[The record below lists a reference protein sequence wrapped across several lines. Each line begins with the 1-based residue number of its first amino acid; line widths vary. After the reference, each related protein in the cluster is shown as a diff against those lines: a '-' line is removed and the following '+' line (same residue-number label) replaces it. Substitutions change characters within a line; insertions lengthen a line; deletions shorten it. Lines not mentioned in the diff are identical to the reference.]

1 MIVSAPARVRLLPIF
16 TFAALATL
24 AAAGPASA
32 DIRYDAGA
40 KIFRLRGGDSE
51 YDIGIDAD
59 GYLRPVHWGAALDP
73 TAPVS
78 LPLLPPPPVIGA
90 MDPPSSVTAQE
101 YAGQGGG
108 IVVDPG
114 IKVAFPDGNRDLV
127 LKYRSHR
134 IVGDTLTIELV
145 DISRPFTVTLRY
157 TVDPATGIIGR
168 SASARNGGTAPV
180 RIDQIASGTATLPY
194 QPGYRLSYLAGR
206 QLAEFTLRQQPV
218 GPALAVLESRRGATS
233 NHMAPWFA
241 IDRQGVTGE
250 EAGPVWFGTLGW
262 SGSWRISVGTD
273 LIGRVRI
280 MGGYNPYDFAWQL
293 RPGETLD
300 TPVFYLG
307 YSDQGMGGASRLQH
321 RFQIGTILPGG
332 GKPRLRPVLYN
343 SWEATEFAIN
353 EAGQMA
359 LAEKAARIGVERFV
373 MDDGW
378 FGARD
383 NDHAGLGDWTPS
395 KEKFPDGLRPL
406 IDRVHALG
414 MEFGLWV
421 EPEMVNPDSDLYRAH
436 PDWVINFTGR
446 PRTESRNQLTLNL
459 ARADVRD
466 HVLAVLD
473 ELLTK
478 NDIQYL
484 KWDYNRSFS
493 EPGWPEQRPEDQ
505 QRLYVEYTRNL
516 YAILAELRARHPRV
530 EIESCSS
537 GGGRVD
543 LGILRYTNQVWTS
556 DNTDAFDRLTIQD
569 GFTHAFTPA
578 IMMAWTTDTP
588 NWATGRSVSLAY
600 RFLSA
605 MQGGLGVGNNLNRWS
620 DADFAIA
627 TKMIA
632 DYKTI
637 RATVQTGALYR
648 LARPGG
654 SGPTVDT
661 LYVGQDRRQAVL
673 FHMLQNYQ
681 GSDDLP
687 AIQLRG
693 LDPGRRYRVRVAGGG
708 PLPEGVPASAT
719 GNWWMA
725 QGVTI
730 SLRGDFGG
738 IGLILDAE

>member
-1 MIVSAPARVRLLPIF
+1 MSRCKMIALSSAGI
-16 TFAALATL
+16 LASVVTSP
-24 AAAGPASA
+24 AAGEVRYDPAS
-32 DIRYDAGA
+32 RV
-40 KIFRLRGGDSE
+40 FRLTGGDTE
-51 YDIGIDAD
+51 YDIAIDEQ
-59 GYLRPVHWGAALDP
+59 GYLRPAYWGKALDAATP
-73 TAPVS
+73 IT
-78 LPLLPPPPVIGA
+78 LPLLPAPPVIGA

-108 IVVDPG
+108 IVTEPG
-114 IKVAFPDGNRDLV
+114 IKVAFADGNRDLV

-134 IVGDTLTIELV
+134 IAGETLTIELA

-157 TVDPATGIIGR
+157 TVDPATGIVGR
-168 SASARNGGTAPV
+168 SATARNDGKAPV
-180 RIDQIASGTATLPY
+180 RIDQIAAATLTLPY
-194 QPGYRLSYLAGR
+194 RPGYRLSYLAGR
-206 QLAEFTLRQQPV
+206 QLAEFGFAQQDV
-218 GPALAVLESRRGATS
+218 GPALAVLESRRGGTS
-233 NHMAPWFA
+233 NHMSPWFA
-241 IDRQGVTGE
+241 IDQKGVSDE
-250 EAGPVWFGTLGW
+250 EHGPVWFGTLGW

-280 MGGYNPYDFAWQL
+280 AGGYNPYDFSWQL
-293 RPGETLD
+293 RPGETLE
-300 TPVFYLG
+300 TPIFYVG
-307 YSDQGMGGASRLQH
+307 YSDDGMGGASRLQH
-321 RFQIGTILPGG
+321 RFQIAGILPGNG
-332 GKPRLRPVLYN
+332 RPKVRPVLYN
-343 SWEATEFAIN
+343 SWEATEFAID
-353 EAGQMA
+353 EAGQIA

-378 FGARD
+378 FGKRD
-383 NDHAGLGDWTPS
+383 SDRAGLGDWTPS
-395 KEKFPDGLRPL
+395 RTKFPNGLGPL
-406 IDRVHALG
+406 IDRVHKLG

-466 HVLAVLD
+466 HVLKVLD
-473 ELLTK
+473 ELLTT

-493 EPGWPEQRPEDQ
+493 EPGWPEQPVADQ
-505 QRLYVEYTRNL
+505 QRLYVDYTRNL
-516 YAILAELRARHPRV
+516 YHILAELKKRHPRV

-578 IMMAWTTDTP
+578 IMMAWTTDVP
-588 NWATGRSVSLAY
+588 NWATGRTVDLSY

-605 MQGGLGVGNNLNRWS
+605 MQGGLGVGNNLNKWGA
-620 DADFAIA
+620 ADFDVA
-627 TKMIA
+627 TRMIA

-637 RATVQTGALYR
+637 RETVQTGALYR
-648 LARPGG
+648 LARPGDG
-654 SGPTVDT
+654 GPTVDT
-661 LYVGQDRRQAVL
+661 LYVADDKRQAIL

-681 GSDDLP
+681 ARDDVP
-687 AIQLRG
+687 AIRLRG
-693 LDPGRRYRVRVAGGG
+693 LDPDRRYTVRLAGGG
-708 PLPEGVPASAT
+708 KLPDGIPASAL
-719 GNWWMA
+719 GSRWMS

-730 SLRGDFGG
+730 PLRGDFKGAA
-738 IGLILDAE
+738 LIFE

>member
-1 MIVSAPARVRLLPIF
+1 MTVHKTI
-16 TFAALATL
+16 ALAGT
-24 AAAGPASA
+24 ACFSIAVSPIASA
-32 DIRYDAGA
+32 EIKYDASTR
-40 KIFRLRGGDSE
+40 IFRLTGGEAE
-51 YDIGIDAD
+51 YDIAIDEQ
-59 GYLRPVHWGAALDP
+59 GYLRPAYWGKMLDAA
-73 TAPVS
+73 APIK

-108 IVVDPG
+108 IVTDPG

-134 IVGDTLTIELV
+134 IVGNGLTIELA

-157 TVDPATGIIGR
+157 TVDPATGVVGR
-168 SASARNGGTAPV
+168 SAVARNGGNAPV
-180 RIDQIASGTATLPY
+180 RIDQIAAATLTLPY
-194 QPGYRLSYLAGR
+194 QPNYRLSYLAGR
-206 QLAEFTLRQQPV
+206 QLAEFGFDQQPI
-218 GPALAVLESRRGATS
+218 GRALTVLESRRGGTS
-233 NHMAPWFA
+233 NHMSPWFA
-241 IDRQGVTGE
+241 IDQKGVTDE
-250 EAGPVWFGTLGW
+250 EHGPVWFGTLAW

-280 MGGYNPYDFAWQL
+280 AGGYNPYDFSWSL
-293 RPGETLD
+293 RPGETLE
-300 TPVFYLG
+300 TPVFYVG
-307 YSDQGMGGASRLQH
+307 YSDDGMGGASRLQH
-321 RFQIGTILPGG
+321 RFQIASILPGNG
-332 GKPRLRPVLYN
+332 RPKVRPVLYN
-343 SWEATEFAIN
+343 SWEATEFHID
-353 EAGQMA
+353 EAGQIA

-378 FGARD
+378 FGKRD
-383 NDHAGLGDWTPS
+383 SDRAGLGDWTPS
-395 KEKFPDGLRPL
+395 PTKFPNGLGPL
-406 IDRVHALG
+406 IDRVHKLG

-446 PRTESRNQLTLNL
+446 PRTEARNQLTLNL
-459 ARADVRD
+459 ARTDVRD
-466 HVLAVLD
+466 HVLIVLD
-473 ELLTK
+473 DLLTK

-493 EPGWPEQRPEDQ
+493 EPGWPEQKVEDQ
-505 QRLYVEYTRNL
+505 QRIYVEYTRNL
-516 YAILAELRARHPRV
+516 YYILAELKKRHPKV

-543 LGILRYTNQVWTS
+543 LGIMRYTNQVWTS

-578 IMMAWTTDTP
+578 IMMAWTTDVP
-588 NWATGRSVSLAY
+588 NWATGRNVDLSY

-605 MQGGLGVGNNLNRWS
+605 MQGGLGVGNNLNKWT
-620 DADFAIA
+620 ADDFGVA
-627 TKMIA
+627 TRMIA

-637 RATVQTGALYR
+637 RETVQTGALYR
-648 LARPGG
+648 LARPDG

-661 LYVGQDRRQAVL
+661 LYVSNDRRQAVL

-681 GSDDLP
+681 GGDDVP
-687 AIQLRG
+687 AIKLRG
-693 LDPGRRYRVRVAGGG
+693 LDPDRRYTARLAGGG
-708 PLPEGVPASAT
+708 KLPEGVPASAL
-719 GNWWMA
+719 GSWWMS

-730 SLRGDFGG
+730 SLRGDFRGEA
-738 IGLILDAE
+738 LILE